1 MPADRSV
8 VCSMARTASKRFH
21 RWHTA
26 PAIQVFL
33 RLKQQLGGSQNRG
46 TTPVPPAKPSSSCWV
61 TSIFGNPICSLP
73 LERTSEGNAG
83 MPRRHDSL
91 AERFLDSNIGAG
103 LHFGKLVQYL
113 DKRQS
118 AMNVIWSL
126 LQVLCNSKQDAK
138 TQPAKTPEM
147 SSFQSTAE

>member
-1 MPADRSV
+1 
-8 VCSMARTASKRFH
+8 
-21 RWHTA
+21 
-26 PAIQVFL
+26 
-33 RLKQQLGGSQNRG
+33 
-46 TTPVPPAKPSSSCWV
+46 
-61 TSIFGNPICSLP
+61 
-73 LERTSEGNAG
+73 